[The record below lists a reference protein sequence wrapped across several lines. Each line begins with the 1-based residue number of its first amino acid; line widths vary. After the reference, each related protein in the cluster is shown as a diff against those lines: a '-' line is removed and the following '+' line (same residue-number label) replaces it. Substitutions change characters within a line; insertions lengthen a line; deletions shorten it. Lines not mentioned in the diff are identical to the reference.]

1 MTRKIIFILT
11 ILTTLTV
18 QAKHKVYLIHGFAGL
33 GIEMQKISNY
43 LKKAGYECEIFTY
56 PSLSKDI
63 DSVAHK
69 LYNDILNDKPDTVS
83 FVTHSMG
90 ALVAR
95 SIYHY
100 LRPTQKF
107 PVIHRMVMIAPPN
120 KGTPVADFFVH
131 SRLISSLAGP
141 NIRNLTTDERTGAI
155 KYPIP
160 DCEVGI
166 ILGIAPFKTGFN
178 LFLEE
183 NNDGLVLPKHAKL
196 GIEKDIAFLKASH
209 TAILFRN
216 QTSKLTLRF
225 LKKGYFT
232 PRYTVKTEVT
242 TLQ

>member
-1 MTRKIIFILT
+1 MKRKFIFSIIILVT
-11 ILTTLTV
+11 FTV
-18 QAKHKVYLIHGFAGL
+18 QASHKVYLIHGFAGL

-43 LKKAGYECEIFTY
+43 LSKAGYECTIFSY
-56 PSLSKDI
+56 PSLSRDI

-69 LYNDILNDKPDTVS
+69 LFNDILRDKPDTVS

-100 LRPTQKF
+100 LKPEVKF
-107 PVIHRMVMIAPPN
+107 PFIHRMVMIAPPN

-141 NIRNLTTDERTGAI
+141 NIRNLTTDKTEGAA
-155 KYPIP
+155 KYPVP

-166 ILGIAPFKTGFN
+166 ILGIAPFKTGYN

-196 GIEKDIAFLKASH
+196 GIEKDIAFIKASH

-216 QTSKLTLRF
+216 QTSTLTLRF
-225 LKKGYFT
+225 LKRGYFT
-232 PRYTVKTEVT
+232 YKKPNTD
-242 TLQ
+242 